1 MAFGSRLALTET
13 LQMALVA
20 LRGNRLRSLLAMLG
34 IAIGNGAVVALVAIG
49 QGTKES
55 TLAQFK
61 ALGPN
66 VIFVSLSST
75 RVRRTLSQSA
85 KPLLLSD
92 AEAIAAQVSS
102 VSAVAPEFQSQQ
114 LLSNGRDNLNVN
126 IFGTSPE
133 YLTVRNHQLAAG
145 RFLNPVDLQRTN
157 RVVILGAT
165 VAKRLFGQE
174 DPVGQVVLI
183 RNLSFEVVGV
193 LKPKGVL
200 FGIDHDDVA
209 IIPIST
215 MMRQV
220 VGWNVP
226 YGIPLSRVGL
236 LAKDEDHLSTAAFQ
250 VKNLLQLR
258 HPEASPADIRV
269 EPQNTILE
277 TTKAADEGLTQML
290 TAIASISLLVGGIGV
305 MNVMLVSVTERTQ
318 EIGLRKAL
326 GAKQGDILGQ
336 FLLEA
341 VILTSLGGGGGI
353 VITVVGLEI
362 AKSLT
367 WVVVSIS
374 LPSIALALGVSC
386 SIGLFFGV
394 FPAKRAARLDPIQAL
409 RGTG

>member
-1 MAFGSRLALTET
+1 MVLETRLALTET

-34 IAIGNGAVVALVAIG
+34 IAIGNGAVVALMAIG

-66 VIFVSLSST
+66 VIFVSLSSA

-85 KPLLLSD
+85 KPLLLED
-92 AEAIAAQVSS
+92 AEAIANQVSA
-102 VSAVAPEFQSQQ
+102 VKAVAPEFSAEQ
-114 LLSNGRDNLNVN
+114 LVNNGRENFN
-126 IFGTSPE
+126 INIVGTSPD
-133 YLTVRNHQLAAG
+133 YLGVRNYRLAAG

-157 RVVILGAT
+157 RVVILGAK
-165 VAKRLFGQE
+165 VAERLFGQ
-174 DPVGQVVLI
+174 DNPVGQIIRI
-183 RNLSFEVVGV
+183 RNLGFVVVGV
-193 LKPKGVL
+193 LEPKGTL
-200 FGIDHDDVA
+200 FGTDYDDLA

-215 MMRQV
+215 LMRQV
-220 VGWNVP
+220 IGWNVP
-226 YGIPLSRVGL
+226 YGIPIKSVSL
-236 LAKDEDHLSTAAFQ
+236 LAKDESYLSTAAFQ

-258 HPEASPADIRV
+258 HPEASPNDIQV
-269 EPQNTILE
+269 EPQNSLLE
-277 TTKAADEGLTQML
+277 TTNAADEGLTQML

-362 AKSLT
+362 TTSLT
-367 WVVVSIS
+367 WVVASIS

-394 FPAKRAARLDPIQAL
+394 FPAQRAAQLDPIQAL

>member
-114 LLSNGRDNLNVN
+114 LLSNGRENLNVN

-174 DPVGQVVLI
+174 DPVGQVVRI

-409 RGTG
+409 RGTW

>member
-1 MAFGSRLALTET
+1 MAFRSRLALTET

-174 DPVGQVVLI
+174 DPVGQVVRI